1 MLNYYKQ
8 NQLVINGIVVTVLVI
23 STYSLLGPIAVFA
36 LLLLPFA
43 AFTAVKVSVAFIIL
57 FILFS
62 YFRLHE
68 AFPVLMPLKIPKL
81 LALASLLGI
90 AWHLFIS
97 QKLKPHWHTNHLIFF
112 AWFIWLTICVFSAS
126 NRGLALEYWSGV
138 LIKVLIMVFAISW
151 WMTSLQ
157 HFNVIRVGIMISG
170 SAIALVALSNK
181 MNGIGLVEGTRVT
194 ISRELRS
201 QLGDPNDLSLV
212 MMFPVSFLAAEVFDS
227 SAHKIRRFIALI
239 CLIVAIS
246 GVIATQSRGG
256 LLGIAAV
263 LSFFIYQKIKNPI
276 IVGCIGAVG
285 MLAMIVFA
293 GISDRQ
299 SGGAHE
305 DGVDESAMGRIYAW
319 HAAINMALSNPLT
332 GVGVNN
338 FVANYFFYSP
348 HWDGKNH
355 AVHSTWFQVLGETG
369 IVGMFI
375 FIALITCIY
384 RSLNR
389 VFLINKQLND
399 EKIAVNAKAL
409 KGGLIGFM
417 VSGTFLTQAFTW
429 PIYIILALTIALEK
443 LVIDKQKERHYD

>member
-239 CLIVAIS
+239 CLIVSIS

>member
-97 QKLKPHWHTNHLIFF
+97 QRLKPHWHTNHFIFF
-112 AWFIWLTICVFSAS
+112 AWFIWLTICVFSAA

-157 HFNVIRVGIMISG
+157 HFNVIRIGIMISG

>member
-112 AWFIWLTICVFSAS
+112 AWFIWLTICVFSAA

-157 HFNVIRVGIMISG
+157 HFNVIRIGIMISG

-319 HAAINMALSNPLT
+319 HATINMALSNPLT